1 MPDLESQIFSMALI
15 FFLLIGSAKLT
26 IEQLITLV
34 ILFKK
39 LKATIESEYSLKTGK
54 LESPTRDK
62 LDGASNETKVP
73 ETGIHI
79 ASRQGLEVDHQSL

>member
-39 LKATIESEYSLKTGK
+39 LKATIEGEYSLETEK
-54 LESPTRDK
+54 LESPARN
-62 LDGASNETKVP
+62 LDRTSNETSAPQAGV
-73 ETGIHI
+73 HI
-79 ASRQGLEVDHQSL
+79 SSRQGLEVDPRS